1 MIEADFV
8 FSPLL
13 FSLKIVCLVS
23 HSTSYVKLL
32 LGLMNV

>member
-13 FSLKIVCLVS
+13 FSLKIFCLS